1 MPYKTTAISKCNH
14 VFSKVFNCIVHISF
28 ILLEPLL
35 IGIPYNATIRLSHIF
50 DNNIRKLLFE
60 QYFVEAQVW
69 EMNNKIFGGLARGS
83 CWGPFAWL
91 SRAEGTRRMDLLTGR
106 DWYGN
111 CLSFV
116 KSTIFFIYLY
126 GAESESELACWGKW
140 PDIGG
145 VLLTLVISHTF
156 LKGSKMF
163 SFDVNISNS
172 FCVTLT

>member
-83 CWGPFAWL
+83 C
-91 SRAEGTRRMDLLTGR
+91 
-106 DWYGN
+106 
-111 CLSFV
+111 
-116 KSTIFFIYLY
+116 
-126 GAESESELACWGKW
+126 
-140 PDIGG
+140 
-145 VLLTLVISHTF
+145 
-156 LKGSKMF
+156 
-163 SFDVNISNS
+163 
-172 FCVTLT
+172 